1 MKGTPDVLVHKALQW
16 RPVHGFE
23 ITRWLKAHA
32 AGFALLATLLAA
44 MGLYR
49 VLAHTVA
56 QRTREGG

>member
-1 MKGTPDVLVHKALQW
+1 M
-16 RPVHGFE
+16 E
-23 ITRWLKAHA
+23 
-32 AGFALLATLLAA
+32 AGARLRDHPLAEGARRGLAA